1 MKLVTGHD
9 ETIAA
14 WLEQKFG
21 VIVVQTP
28 RLILGTI
35 DDQGVL
41 RGAFVL
47 TWRTETTAEL
57 HLYGRTSNDTWR
69 TLFRAAFGE
78 LGVYRL
84 EVHTNTWNKSIKRNA
99 PKFGFRFDG
108 KVHDYYGPGE
118 HALAY
123 SMTPHQCRW
132 LKYVVAVQVPEK
144 A

>member
-1 MKLVTGHD
+1 MRIVTGHD
-9 ETIAA
+9 DTIRA
-14 WLEQKFG
+14 WLEDRFG
-21 VIVVQTP
+21 VLVVHTP
-28 RLILGTI
+28 RLIMGVI
-35 DDQGVL
+35 DDRGVL
-41 RGAFVL
+41 RGAFVI

-69 TLFRAAFGE
+69 AMFRLVFGE

-84 EVHTNTWNKSIKRNA
+84 EIRTAKDNKSIKRNA

-108 KVHDYYGPGE
+108 KVHDYYGSGE

-132 LKYVVAVQVPEK
+132 LKYGLAVQVAEE